1 MFIYFDALTWS
12 QTSNLGSYWLFPLS
26 KSIYMLDLTSIG
38 FNLILLWYL
47 LLYLLT
53 MSSNLSMYTF
63 FDFDVNFVL

>member
-12 QTSNLGSYWLFPLS
+12 QTSNLGSYWLFSLS

>member
-12 QTSNLGSYWLFPLS
+12 QISNLGSYWLFSLS